1 MPVILSLETS
11 TDVCSV
17 ALHADGAVL
26 GQEEIHE
33 PQIHAARLAPAIR
46 NVTARAAVSFGDIQ
60 AVAVTSGPGSYTG
73 LRIGTSTAKG
83 LCYAL
88 DIPLIAVGSLDLLAF
103 QGNAFNAQN
112 ALLCPMIDAR
122 RMEVYCLVADPALNV
137 LEPTSAR
144 VIGESSFAE
153 LLNSSKVL
161 FFGNGAGKCKA
172 VVRHHNAV
180 FLDNVVPLASF
191 LGLIAE
197 KKFAAGDFE
206 DLVGFAPFYL
216 KEFVA
221 KQAGANESS
230 SRKNESA

>member
-1 MPVILSLETS
+1 MPIILSIETS

-17 ALHADGAVL
+17 ALHAEGSVL

-33 PQIHAARLAPAIR
+33 PQIHAARLAPVIR
-46 NVTARAAVSFGDIQ
+46 KVADGADVDVGEIG

-73 LRIGTSTAKG
+73 LRIGASTAKG

-88 DIPLIAVGSLDLLAF
+88 NIPLIAVGSLELLAF
-103 QGNAFNAQN
+103 QGNAFNNQN

-122 RMEVYCLVADPALNV
+122 RMEVYCLVADSGLNLV
-137 LEPTSAR
+137 EPVVAR
-144 VIGESSFAE
+144 TIDENSFAE

-161 FFGNGAGKCKA
+161 FFGNGAGKCKE
-172 VVRHHNAV
+172 VIRHRNAV
-180 FLDNVVPLASF
+180 FLDGVVPLASV

-197 KKFAAGDFE
+197 RKFAAGEFE
-206 DLVGFAPFYL
+206 DLVDFTPFYL

-221 KQAGANESS
+221 KKAGANKED
-230 SRKNESA
+230 SRRNES

>member
-17 ALHADGAVL
+17 ALHAGASLL

-33 PQIHAARLAPAIR
+33 PQIHAARLAPIMR
-46 NVTARAAVSFGDIQ
+46 KVTANANVHFTEIQ

-73 LRIGTSTAKG
+73 LRIGASTAKG

-88 DIPLIAVGSLDLLAF
+88 NIPLIAVGSLELLAF
-103 QGNAFNAQN
+103 QGQTYNKQNAF
-112 ALLCPMIDAR
+112 LCPMIDAR
-122 RMEVYCLVADPALNV
+122 RMEVYCLVADPGLNV
-137 LEPTSAR
+137 VEPVSAR
-144 VIGESSFAE
+144 IIDEGSFAE

-161 FFGNGAGKCKA
+161 FFGNGAGKCKG
-172 VVRHHNAV
+172 VIQHDNAA
-180 FLDNVVPLASF
+180 FLDDVVPRASF

-197 KKFAAGDFE
+197 KKFTAGEFE
-206 DLVGFAPFYL
+206 DLVDFKPFYL

-221 KQAGANESS
+221 KKAGANKADSGLNKSS
-230 SRKNESA
+230 